1 MSDINDRYEEI
12 KKMMSDL
19 DGISSNFNSVIATD
33 DIPFIPVE
41 PTHALPI
48 FWNFISEID
57 MENEKYRKLKYD

>member
-1 MSDINDRYEEI
+1 
-12 KKMMSDL
+12 MSDL